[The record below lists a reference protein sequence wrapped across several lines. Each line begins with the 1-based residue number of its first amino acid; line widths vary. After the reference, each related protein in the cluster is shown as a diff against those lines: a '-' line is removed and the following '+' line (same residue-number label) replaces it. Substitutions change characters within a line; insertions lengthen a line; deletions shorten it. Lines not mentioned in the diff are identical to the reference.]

1 MSINLHNIAISN
13 ISGVDYYCISTRI
26 SKGLAGNLLQDTD
39 LNEEKW
45 NPTKHKHLLWHI
57 KMGKEVTTFGDT
69 EVEKCKFHCYN
80 NPIFI
85 NDININSIWVSNNIQ
100 KQSPGSIL

>member
-39 LNEEKW
+39 LSEEKW
-45 NPTKHKHLLWHI
+45 NPTKHKHLL
-57 KMGKEVTTFGDT
+57 
-69 EVEKCKFHCYN
+69 
-80 NPIFI
+80 
-85 NDININSIWVSNNIQ
+85 
-100 KQSPGSIL
+100 